1 MEWTFDGQLYV
12 SPRDADAVL
21 GNDRVS
27 SELVG
32 RRASHVQQS
41 LGHVTRLLLQQVSTV
56 DSRLCRGAQIKTST
70 SGLRR

>member
-41 LGHVTRLLLQQVSTV
+41 LGHVTTPKPR
-56 DSRLCRGAQIKTST
+56 SRDQTLVT
-70 SGLRR
+70 